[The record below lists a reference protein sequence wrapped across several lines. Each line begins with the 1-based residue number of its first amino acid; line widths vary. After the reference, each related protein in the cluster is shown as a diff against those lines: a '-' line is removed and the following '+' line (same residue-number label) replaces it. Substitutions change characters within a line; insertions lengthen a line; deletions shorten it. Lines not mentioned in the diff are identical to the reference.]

1 MGLLCGESTLRR
13 CLNLVHKQA
22 VELGF
27 YSLPEKD
34 DGNVWC
40 WGDDRAAFTKAV
52 NLYVKTIYC
61 DACCDSVTANDPWI
75 VPLTGD
81 ATRTSQRGTIVT
93 VLGPKMA
100 DRRLVN
106 QQRSMKT
113 MYQGSDMYT
122 PACAGYATED
132 ELMDYFHLLIAEFRR
147 IEAQQ
152 YCVVNG
158 NEYTVYIEVVVII
171 SGLVVSP
178 QIRET
183 CWWVALCHLFL
194 SVLWCITELS
204 ASWLPWRLP

>member
-1 MGLLCGESTLRR
+1 MNHSFNPSALGAIASCEGGKGHGEMGLLCGESTLRR
-13 CLNLVHKQA
+13 CLNQVHKQA

-34 DGNVWC
+34 DVNVWC

-61 DACCDSVTANDPWI
+61 DACCDSVTATDPWI

-81 ATRTSQRGTIVT
+81 AARTSQRGTIVT

-113 MYQGSDMYT
+113 MYQGSVTCTRRLVQDMQLKMNSWNISI
-122 PACAGYATED
+122 CWSQSFV
-132 ELMDYFHLLIAEFRR
+132 ELKH
-147 IEAQQ
+147 
-152 YCVVNG
+152 NS
-158 NEYTVYIEVVVII
+158 TV
-171 SGLVVSP
+171 
-178 QIRET
+178 
-183 CWWVALCHLFL
+183 
-194 SVLWCITELS
+194 
-204 ASWLPWRLP
+204 